1 MPELGDSC
9 DRDDKVTFS
18 DSGEVL
24 VCRRG
29 TWQRVGE
36 AAPIDLGAVPSRER
50 TKRLVEEQRKDDA
63 QRPRRGKGT
72 VDG

>member
-1 MPELGDSC
+1 M
-9 DRDDKVTFS
+9 S

-36 AAPIDLGAVPSRER
+36 APPIDLGAVPSRER
-50 TKRLVEEQRKDDA
+50 TMRLVEEQRKHDA
-63 QRPRRGKGT
+63 KRPRRGRGQA
-72 VDG
+72 DG

>member
-1 MPELGDSC
+1 MPKPGDSC
-9 DRDDKVTFS
+9 GRDDRVTMS

-36 AAPIDLGAVPSRER
+36 AAPIDLGAVPSRGR

-63 QRPRRGKGT
+63 QRPRRRRGR